1 MLRKVLQIDG
11 GGILGII
18 PLSVLVSLEQV
29 TGKQCYELFDLMSGT
44 STGSIICGML
54 ATGVPAKV
62 LYDMYTQ
69 QAEILFDKRTW
80 YSSIIG
86 PKYDRS
92 KLMGAMYDMVRK
104 YGKGTGKM
112 GDTRTKFISAAF
124 NRTSGR
130 THFQM
135 SWDDYHQGLDI
146 VQVISW
152 SALSA
157 VHYFGPICVPD
168 YQYTVDYQVD
178 IPFRTNGAV
187 FFDGGQGR
195 NNCSLGE
202 CVTTC
207 VLLDYVGHSDF
218 TYILSL
224 GCGDVKLGKSYS
236 DCVKDSEATEIADYL
251 TEAKNEGV
259 YDQLSKV
266 NAIAGHLPDLKVTRL
281 DVVLDKD
288 QNVLDSFKNISNYVQ
303 YGNTLVSKIPPIF
316 KGI

>member
-1 MLRKVLQIDG
+1 MKRVLQIDG

-18 PLSVLVSLEQV
+18 PLGVLVALEET
-29 TGKQCYELFDLMSGT
+29 TGKQCYQLFDLMSGT

-54 ATGVPAKV
+54 AVGVPAKV
-62 LYDMYTQ
+62 LYDMYVLHGE
-69 QAEILFDKRTW
+69 ALFNKRSW
-80 YSSIIG
+80 LSSLIS

-104 YGKGTGKM
+104 CGKGAGKM

-135 SWDDYHQGLDI
+135 SWDNYHQGLDI

-178 IPFRTNGAV
+178 TPFRTNGAV

-195 NNCSLGE
+195 NNCTLGE

-207 VLLDYVGHSDF
+207 VLLDYVGGSDI
-218 TYILSL
+218 THILSL
-224 GCGDVKLGKSYS
+224 GCGDEKLGKPYS
-236 DCVKDSEATEIADYL
+236 DCVKDSEASELIDVV
-251 TEAKNEGV
+251 TEARNEGV

-266 NAIAGHLPDLKVTRL
+266 NAIAGHLPNLKVYRL
-281 DVVLDKD
+281 DVVLNHDE
-288 QNVLDSFKNISNYVQ
+288 NVLDSFKNIPNFVR
-303 YGNTLVSKIPPIF
+303 YGETLKQRIPQIF
-316 KGI
+316 KAV